1 MDGLEGIRV
10 LDLTHYV
17 AGPFCT
23 LMMGDAGA
31 DVVKLEPPEGDRVR
45 NFPSSFAGESR
56 LFLGLNRS
64 KRSLAL
70 NLRTEQGR
78 EIAQKLA
85 SQVDVFVEGY
95 RPGAIEKFGLG
106 ADALMRENPRLIYL
120 SVSAYGQGGPLR
132 ERRGIDPIIQTT
144 AGIPAEQGGGGAP
157 QLVQGSFVDYM
168 TGALAYGAVM
178 MALYARE
185 RTGQGQRVDAS
196 LLGGAT
202 AMQFGRLIWASD
214 TEPVSEVEDALNDR
228 IARVYEV
235 SDGYIYLYMDVD
247 GFWEKSSEILGL
259 PELLEEEAWRT
270 FRGRHD
276 ARGVIIPLV
285 QEVLRRAPGE
295 EWVRKFE
302 GEGVPCARV
311 RKPTDLYE
319 DPQMKAMGYL
329 AQAEHPEYGVL
340 QLGGV
345 PVKFDKT
352 PSSVRRPPPVLGQHS
367 DEVLRE
373 LGLAVEE
380 IAVLRREDVVR

>member
-31 DVVKLEPPEGDRVR
+31 DVVKLEPPSGDRVR

-70 NLRTEQGR
+70 NLREEQGR
-78 EIAQKLA
+78 EIAKKLA
-85 SQVDVFVEGY
+85 AQVDVFVEGY

-144 AGIPAEQGGGGAP
+144 AGIPAEQGAGGAP
-157 QLVQGSFVDYM
+157 ELVQGSFVDYM
-168 TGALAYGAVM
+168 TGALALGAVM
-178 MALYARE
+178 MALYVRE
-185 RTGQGQRVDAS
+185 RTGEGQRIDAS

-202 AMQFGRLIWASD
+202 AMQFGRLMWASD

-235 SDGYIYLYMDVD
+235 SDGHIYLYMDVD
-247 GFWEKSSEILGL
+247 GFWEKSCEILDL
-259 PELLEEEAWRT
+259 PELLKVDAWRT
-270 FRGRHD
+270 FQGRHD
-276 ARGVIIPLV
+276 AREAIIPRV
-285 QEVLRRAPGE
+285 QEVLRTAPGE

-340 QLGGV
+340 QIGGV

-352 PSSVRRPPPVLGQHS
+352 PSSVRRPPPMLGQHT
-367 DEVLRE
+367 DEVLGE
-373 LGLAVEE
+373 LGFSPDE
-380 IAVLRREDVVR
+380 IAVLRTEDVVR

>member
-78 EIAQKLA
+78 EIAKKLA

-144 AGIPAEQGGGGAP
+144 AGIPSEQGAGGAP
-157 QLVQGSFVDYM
+157 ELVQGSFVDYM
-168 TGALAYGAVM
+168 TGALALGAVM
-178 MALYARE
+178 MALYVRE
-185 RTGQGQRVDAS
+185 RTGEGQRIDAS

-202 AMQFGRLIWASD
+202 AMQFGRLMWASD
-214 TEPVSEVEDALNDR
+214 SEPVSEVEDALNDR
-228 IARVYEV
+228 IARIYEV
-235 SDGYIYLYMDVD
+235 SDGHIYLYMDVD
-247 GFWEKSSEILGL
+247 GFWEKSCEILDL
-259 PELLEEEAWRT
+259 PELLKVDAWRT

-276 ARGVIIPLV
+276 AREAIIPRV
-285 QEVLRRAPGE
+285 QEVLLTAPGE

-340 QLGGV
+340 QIGGV

-352 PSSVRRPPPVLGQHS
+352 PSFVRRPPPMLGQHT
-367 DEVLRE
+367 DEVLAE
-373 LGLAVEE
+373 LGFSPDE
-380 IAVLRREDVVR
+380 IAVLRTEDVVR

>member
-31 DVVKLEPPEGDRVR
+31 DVVKLEPPSGDRVR

-78 EIAQKLA
+78 EIAKKLA

-95 RPGAIEKFGLG
+95 RPGAVEKFGLG

-144 AGIPAEQGGGGAP
+144 AGIPAEQGAGGAP
-157 QLVQGSFVDYM
+157 ELVQGSFVDYM
-168 TGALAYGAVM
+168 TGALALGAVM
-178 MALYARE
+178 MALYVRE
-185 RTGQGQRVDAS
+185 RTGEGQRIDAS

-202 AMQFGRLIWASD
+202 AMQFGRLMWASD

-228 IARVYEV
+228 IARIYEV
-235 SDGYIYLYMDVD
+235 SDGHIYLYMDVD
-247 GFWEKSSEILGL
+247 GFWEKSCEILDL
-259 PELLEEEAWRT
+259 PELLKVDAWRT

-276 ARGVIIPLV
+276 AREAIIPRV
-285 QEVLRRAPGE
+285 QEVLLTAPGE

-340 QLGGV
+340 QIGGV

-352 PSSVRRPPPVLGQHS
+352 PSSVRRPPPMLGQHT
-367 DEVLRE
+367 DEVLAE
-373 LGLAVEE
+373 LGFSPDE
-380 IAVLRREDVVR
+380 IAVLRTEDVVR

>member
-31 DVVKLEPPEGDRVR
+31 DVVKLEPPSGDRVR

-70 NLRTEQGR
+70 NLREEQGR
-78 EIAQKLA
+78 EIAKKLA

-144 AGIPAEQGGGGAP
+144 AGIPAEQGAGGAP
-157 QLVQGSFVDYM
+157 ELVQGSFVDYM
-168 TGALAYGAVM
+168 TGALALGAVM
-178 MALYARE
+178 MALYVRE
-185 RTGQGQRVDAS
+185 RTGEGQRIDAS

-202 AMQFGRLIWASD
+202 AMQFGRLMWASD

-235 SDGYIYLYMDVD
+235 SDGHIYLYMDVD
-247 GFWEKSSEILGL
+247 GFWEKSCEILDL
-259 PELLEEEAWRT
+259 PELLKVDAWRT

-276 ARGVIIPLV
+276 AREAIIPRV
-285 QEVLRRAPGE
+285 QEVLLTAPGE

-340 QLGGV
+340 QIGGV

-352 PSSVRRPPPVLGQHS
+352 PSFVRRPPPMLGQHT
-367 DEVLRE
+367 DEVLGE
-373 LGLAVEE
+373 LGFSPDE
-380 IAVLRREDVVR
+380 IAALRTEDVVR

>member
-1 MDGLEGIRV
+1 MDGLKGIRV

-45 NFPSSFAGESR
+45 NFPSSFPGESR

-64 KRSLAL
+64 KRSLAV
-70 NLRTEQGR
+70 NLRAEQGR
-78 EIAQKLA
+78 ELAKKLA
-85 SQVDVFVEGY
+85 AQMDVFVEGY

-106 ADALMRENPRLIYL
+106 ADDLMRENPRLIYL
-120 SVSAYGQGGPLR
+120 SVSAYGQGGPMR

-144 AGIPAEQGGGGAP
+144 AGIPAEQGGSGAP
-157 QLVQGSFVDYM
+157 ELVQGSFVDYM

-185 RTGQGQRVDAS
+185 RTGEGQRIDAS

-202 AMQFGRLIWASD
+202 AMQFGRLLWASD
-214 TEPVSEVEDALNDR
+214 SEPVSDVVDALNDR

-247 GFWEKSSEILGL
+247 GFWEKSSEILDL

-270 FRGRHD
+270 FRGRHE
-276 ARGVIIPLV
+276 AREEIIPIV
-285 QEVLRRAPGE
+285 QRVLLTAAGE
-295 EWVRKFE
+295 EWVRRFE

-340 QLGGV
+340 RLGGI

-352 PSSVRRPPPVLGQHS
+352 PSSVRRPPPVLGQHT
-367 DEVLRE
+367 DEVLAE
-373 LGLAVEE
+373 LGLSFEE
-380 IAVLRREDVVR
+380 IAGLRREDVVR

>member
-31 DVVKLEPPEGDRVR
+31 DVVKLEPPSGDRVR

-70 NLRTEQGR
+70 NLREEQGR
-78 EIAQKLA
+78 EIAKKLA
-85 SQVDVFVEGY
+85 AQVDVFVEGY

-144 AGIPAEQGGGGAP
+144 AGIPAEQGAGGAP
-157 QLVQGSFVDYM
+157 ELVQGSFVDYM
-168 TGALAYGAVM
+168 TGALALGAVM
-178 MALYARE
+178 MALYVRE
-185 RTGQGQRVDAS
+185 RTGEGQRIDAS

-202 AMQFGRLIWASD
+202 AMQFGRLMWASD
-214 TEPVSEVEDALNDR
+214 SEPVSEVEDALNDR
-228 IARVYEV
+228 IARIYEV
-235 SDGYIYLYMDVD
+235 SDGHIYLYMDVD
-247 GFWEKSSEILGL
+247 GFWEKSCEILDL
-259 PELLEEEAWRT
+259 PELLKVDAWRT

-276 ARGVIIPLV
+276 AREAIIPRV
-285 QEVLRRAPGE
+285 QEVLLTAPGE

-340 QLGGV
+340 QIGGV

-352 PSSVRRPPPVLGQHS
+352 PSFVRRPPPMLGQHT
-367 DEVLRE
+367 DEVLGE
-373 LGLAVEE
+373 LGFSPDE
-380 IAVLRREDVVR
+380 IAVLRTEDVVR

>member
-1 MDGLEGIRV
+1 M
-10 LDLTHYV
+10 
-17 AGPFCT
+17 
-23 LMMGDAGA
+23 
-31 DVVKLEPPEGDRVR
+31 
-45 NFPSSFAGESR
+45 
-56 LFLGLNRS
+56 NRS

-78 EIAQKLA
+78 EIAKKLA
-85 SQVDVFVEGY
+85 AQMDVFVEGY

-157 QLVQGSFVDYM
+157 ELVQGSFVDYM

-185 RTGQGQRVDAS
+185 RTGEGQRIDAS

-235 SDGYIYLYMDVD
+235 SDGHIYLYMDVD
-247 GFWEKSSEILGL
+247 GFWEKSSDILGL
-259 PELLEEEAWRT
+259 PVLLEEEAWRT

-276 ARGVIIPLV
+276 ARETIIPLV
-285 QEVLRRAPGE
+285 QEVLRTAPGE

-352 PSSVRRPPPVLGQHS
+352 PSSVRRPPPMLGQHS
-367 DEVLRE
+367 DEVLGE
-373 LGLAVEE
+373 LGLSGKE
-380 IAVLRREDVVR
+380 IAAFRREDVVR

>member
-1 MDGLEGIRV
+1 MDGLQGIRV

-45 NFPSSFAGESR
+45 NFPSSFSGESR

-70 NLRTEQGR
+70 NLREQKGR
-78 EIAQKLA
+78 EIARKLA
-85 SQVDVFVEGY
+85 AHMDVFVEGY
-95 RPGAIEKFGLG
+95 RPGAIEKLGLG
-106 ADALMRENPRLIYL
+106 ADALMRENSRLIYL
-120 SVSAYGQGGPLR
+120 SVSAYGQGGPQR

-157 QLVQGSFVDYM
+157 ELVQGSFVDYM

-178 MALYARE
+178 MALYTRE
-185 RTGQGQRVDAS
+185 RTGEGQRIDAS

-202 AMQFGRLIWASD
+202 AMQFGRLMWASEM
-214 TEPVSEVEDALNDR
+214 EPVSDVEDALSDR
-228 IARVYEV
+228 IARIYEV
-235 SDGYIYLYMDVD
+235 SDGHIYLYMDVD

-276 ARGVIIPLV
+276 ARGEIIPIV
-285 QEVLRRAPGE
+285 QNVLLTATGE
-295 EWVRKFE
+295 TWVHRFE
-302 GEGVPCARV
+302 NVGVPCARV

-329 AQAEHPEYGVL
+329 ARAEHPEYGVL
-340 QLGGV
+340 RLGGV
-345 PVKFDKT
+345 PVKFDRT
-352 PSSVRRPPPVLGQHS
+352 PSSVRRPPPVLGQHA
-367 DEVLRE
+367 DEVLGE
-373 LGLAVEE
+373 LGFPAGE
-380 IAVLRREDVVR
+380 IAALRRGGVVR

>member
-31 DVVKLEPPEGDRVR
+31 DVVKLEPPSGDRVR

-78 EIAQKLA
+78 EIAKKLA

-144 AGIPAEQGGGGAP
+144 AGIPAEQGAGGAP
-157 QLVQGSFVDYM
+157 ELVQGSFVDYM
-168 TGALAYGAVM
+168 TGALALGAVM
-178 MALYARE
+178 MALYVRE
-185 RTGQGQRVDAS
+185 RTGEGQRIDAS

-202 AMQFGRLIWASD
+202 AMQFGRLMWASD

-228 IARVYEV
+228 IARIYEV
-235 SDGYIYLYMDVD
+235 SDGHIYLYMDVD
-247 GFWEKSSEILGL
+247 GFWEKSCEILGL
-259 PELLEEEAWRT
+259 PELLKVDAWRT

-276 ARGVIIPLV
+276 AREAIIPRV
-285 QEVLRRAPGE
+285 QEVLLTAPGE

-319 DPQMKAMGYL
+319 DPQMKEMGYL

-340 QLGGV
+340 QIGGV

-352 PSSVRRPPPVLGQHS
+352 PSSVRRPPPMLGQHT
-367 DEVLRE
+367 DEVLAE
-373 LGLAVEE
+373 LGFSPDE
-380 IAVLRREDVVR
+380 IAVLRTEDVVR

>member
-45 NFPSSFAGESR
+45 NFPTSFEGESR

-78 EIAQKLA
+78 EIAKKLA
-85 SQVDVFVEGY
+85 AQVDVFVEGY
-95 RPGAIEKFGLG
+95 RPGAIDKFGLG

-144 AGIPAEQGGGGAP
+144 AGIPAEQGAGGTP
-157 QLVQGSFVDYM
+157 ELVQGSFVDYM
-168 TGALAYGAVM
+168 TGALALGAVM
-178 MALYARE
+178 MALYVRE
-185 RTGQGQRVDAS
+185 RTGEGQRIDAS

-202 AMQFGRLIWASD
+202 AMQFGRLMWASD

-235 SDGYIYLYMDVD
+235 SDGHIYLYMDVD
-247 GFWEKSSEILGL
+247 GFWEKSCEILGL
-259 PELLEEEAWRT
+259 PELLENDAWRT

-276 ARGVIIPLV
+276 AREVIIPRV
-285 QEVLRRAPGE
+285 QEVLRTAPGE
-295 EWVRKFE
+295 EWVRRFE

-352 PSSVRRPPPVLGQHS
+352 PSSVRRPPPMLGQHT
-367 DEVLRE
+367 DEVLGGA
-373 LGLAVEE
+373 GLLAG
-380 IAVLRREDVVR
+380 

>member
-31 DVVKLEPPEGDRVR
+31 DVVKLEPPSGDRVR

-78 EIAQKLA
+78 EIAKKLA

-144 AGIPAEQGGGGAP
+144 AGIPAEQGAGGAP
-157 QLVQGSFVDYM
+157 ELVQGSFVDYM
-168 TGALAYGAVM
+168 TGALALGAVM
-178 MALYARE
+178 MALYVRE
-185 RTGQGQRVDAS
+185 RTGEGQRIDAS

-202 AMQFGRLIWASD
+202 AMQFGRLMWASD

-235 SDGYIYLYMDVD
+235 SDGHIYLYMDVD
-247 GFWEKSSEILGL
+247 GFWEKSCEILDL
-259 PELLEEEAWRT
+259 PELLKVDAWRT

-276 ARGVIIPLV
+276 AREAIIPRV
-285 QEVLRRAPGE
+285 QEVLLTAPGE

-340 QLGGV
+340 QIGGV

-352 PSSVRRPPPVLGQHS
+352 PSSVRRPPPMLGQHT
-367 DEVLRE
+367 DEVLAE
-373 LGLAVEE
+373 LGFSPDE
-380 IAVLRREDVVR
+380 IAVLRTEDVVR

>member
-1 MDGLEGIRV
+1 M
-10 LDLTHYV
+10 
-17 AGPFCT
+17 
-23 LMMGDAGA
+23 
-31 DVVKLEPPEGDRVR
+31 
-45 NFPSSFAGESR
+45 
-56 LFLGLNRS
+56 FLGLNRS

-78 EIAQKLA
+78 EIAKTLA
-85 SQVDVFVEGY
+85 AQMDVFVEGY

-106 ADALMRENPRLIYL
+106 ADALMRENPRLVYL

-144 AGIPAEQGGGGAP
+144 AGIPAEQGGSGAP
-157 QLVQGSFVDYM
+157 ELVQGSFVDYM

-178 MALYARE
+178 MALYVRE
-185 RTGQGQRVDAS
+185 RTGEGQRIDAS

-202 AMQFGRLIWASD
+202 AMQFGRLMWAS
-214 TEPVSEVEDALNDR
+214 SEVEDALNDR

-235 SDGYIYLYMDVD
+235 SDGHIYLYMDVD
-247 GFWEKSSEILGL
+247 GFWEKSSEVLGL

-270 FRGRHD
+270 FRGRHE
-276 ARGVIIPLV
+276 AREEIIPLV
-285 QEVLRRAPGE
+285 QEVLRTAPGE

-340 QLGGV
+340 RLGGI

-367 DEVLRE
+367 DEVLAE
-373 LGLAVEE
+373 LGLSAEE
-380 IAVLRREDVVR
+380 IVR

>member
-31 DVVKLEPPEGDRVR
+31 DVVKLEPPSGDRVR

-78 EIAQKLA
+78 EIAKKLT

-144 AGIPAEQGGGGAP
+144 AGIPAEQGAGGAP
-157 QLVQGSFVDYM
+157 ELVQGSFVDYM
-168 TGALAYGAVM
+168 TGALALGAVM
-178 MALYARE
+178 MALYVRE
-185 RTGQGQRVDAS
+185 RTGEGQRIDAS

-202 AMQFGRLIWASD
+202 AMQFGRLMWASD

-235 SDGYIYLYMDVD
+235 SDGHIYLYMDVD

-259 PELLEEEAWRT
+259 PELLKVDAWRT

-276 ARGVIIPLV
+276 ARKTIIPRV
-285 QEVLRRAPGE
+285 QEVLLTAPGE
-295 EWVRKFE
+295 EWVRRFE

-329 AQAEHPEYGVL
+329 ARVEHPEYGVL

-352 PSSVRRPPPVLGQHS
+352 PSSVRRPPPMLGQHT
-367 DEVLRE
+367 DEVLGE
-373 LGLAVEE
+373 LGFSPDE
-380 IAVLRREDVVR
+380 IAVLRTEDVVR

>member
-45 NFPSSFAGESR
+45 NFPTSFAGESR

-78 EIAQKLA
+78 EIAKKLA

-144 AGIPAEQGGGGAP
+144 AGIPAEQGAGGAP
-157 QLVQGSFVDYM
+157 ELVQGSFVDYM
-168 TGALAYGAVM
+168 TGALALGAVM
-178 MALYARE
+178 MALYVRE
-185 RTGQGQRVDAS
+185 RTGEGQRIDAS

-202 AMQFGRLIWASD
+202 AMQFGRLMWASD
-214 TEPVSEVEDALNDR
+214 SEPVSEVEDALNDR

-235 SDGYIYLYMDVD
+235 SDGHIYLYMDVD
-247 GFWEKSSEILGL
+247 GFWEKSCEILGL
-259 PELLEEEAWRT
+259 PELLEE
-270 FRGRHD
+270 RGL
-276 ARGVIIPLV
+276 AEPS
-285 QEVLRRAPGE
+285 
-295 EWVRKFE
+295 
-302 GEGVPCARV
+302 GEGTMRARSSSPACRRSCA
-311 RKPTDLYE
+311 P
-319 DPQMKAMGYL
+319 
-329 AQAEHPEYGVL
+329 
-340 QLGGV
+340 
-345 PVKFDKT
+345 
-352 PSSVRRPPPVLGQHS
+352 
-367 DEVLRE
+367 
-373 LGLAVEE
+373 
-380 IAVLRREDVVR
+380 RRERNGCAGSRARACPARALGSPRIYMKIPR

>member
-31 DVVKLEPPEGDRVR
+31 DVVKLEPPSGDRVR

-78 EIAQKLA
+78 EIAKKLA

-144 AGIPAEQGGGGAP
+144 AGIPAEQGAGGAP
-157 QLVQGSFVDYM
+157 ELVQGSFVDYM
-168 TGALAYGAVM
+168 TGALALGAVM
-178 MALYARE
+178 MALYVRE
-185 RTGQGQRVDAS
+185 RTGEGQRIDAS

-202 AMQFGRLIWASD
+202 AMQFGRLMWASD

-235 SDGYIYLYMDVD
+235 SDGHIYLYMDVD
-247 GFWEKSSEILGL
+247 GFWEKSCEILGL
-259 PELLEEEAWRT
+259 PELLKVDAWRT

-276 ARGVIIPLV
+276 AREAIIPRV
-285 QEVLRRAPGE
+285 QEVLLTAPGE

-340 QLGGV
+340 QIGGV

-352 PSSVRRPPPVLGQHS
+352 PSFVRRPPPMLGQHT
-367 DEVLRE
+367 DEVLGE
-373 LGLAVEE
+373 LGFSEEE
-380 IAVLRREDVVR
+380 IAALRTEDVVR

>member
-1 MDGLEGIRV
+1 MGGLEGIRV

-31 DVVKLEPPEGDRVR
+31 DVVRLEPPEGARGR
-45 NFPSSFAGESR
+45 NLPSSFAGESR

-70 NLRTEQGR
+70 NLRAEQGR
-78 EIAQKLA
+78 EIAKNLA
-85 SQVDVFVEGY
+85 AQMDVFVEGY
-95 RPGAIEKFGLG
+95 RPGAVEKFGLG
-106 ADALMRENPRLIYL
+106 ADDLMRENPRLIYL

-157 QLVQGSFVDYM
+157 ELVQGSFVDYM

-178 MALYARE
+178 IALYVRE
-185 RTGQGQRVDAS
+185 RTGQGQRIDAS

-202 AMQFGRLIWASD
+202 AMQFGRLMWASD
-214 TEPVSEVEDALNDR
+214 LEPVTEVEDALNDR

-235 SDGYIYLYMDVD
+235 SDGHIYLYMDVD

-259 PELLEEEAWRT
+259 HELLEEEAWRT

-285 QEVLRRAPGE
+285 QEVLRTAPGE

-329 AQAEHPEYGVL
+329 ARAEHPEYGVL

-367 DEVLRE
+367 DEVLGE
-373 LGLAVEE
+373 LGLSVEE
-380 IAVLRREDVVR
+380 IAALRGEDVIR

>member
-64 KRSLAL
+64 KRSLAV

-78 EIAQKLA
+78 AVAKRLAAQM
-85 SQVDVFVEGY
+85 DVFVEGY
-95 RPGAIEKFGLG
+95 RPGAVEKFGLG
-106 ADALMRENPRLIYL
+106 ADDLMRENPRLIYL

-144 AGIPAEQGGGGAP
+144 AGIPAEQGGSGAP
-157 QLVQGSFVDYM
+157 ELVQGSFVDYM

-185 RTGQGQRVDAS
+185 RTGEGQRVDAS

-202 AMQFGRLIWASD
+202 AMQFGRLMWASD
-214 TEPVSEVEDALNDR
+214 TEPVSDVVDALNDR

-235 SDGYIYLYMDVD
+235 SDGHIYLYMDVD
-247 GFWEKSSEILGL
+247 GFWEKSSEILDL

-276 ARGVIIPLV
+276 ARATIIPLV
-285 QEVLRRAPGE
+285 QEVLRTAPAE
-295 EWVRKFE
+295 EWVRRFE

-340 QLGGV
+340 RLGGV

-352 PSSVRRPPPVLGQHS
+352 PASVRRPPPVLGQHT
-367 DEVLRE
+367 DEVLAE
-373 LGLAVEE
+373 LGLSVEE
-380 IAVLRREDVVR
+380 IADLRREDVVR

>member
-31 DVVKLEPPEGDRVR
+31 EVVKLEPPGGDRVR

-70 NLRTEQGR
+70 NLRTEPGG
-78 EIAQKLA
+78 EIARKLA
-85 SQVDVFVEGY
+85 AQADVFVEGY

-120 SVSAYGQGGPLR
+120 SISAYGQAGPLR
-132 ERRGIDPIIQTT
+132 GRRGIDPIIQTT

-157 QLVQGSFVDYM
+157 VLVQGSFVDYM
-168 TGALAYGAVM
+168 TGALAFGAVM
-178 MALYARE
+178 MALYTRA
-185 RTGQGQRVDAS
+185 RTGAGQQLDAS

-202 AMQFGRLIWASD
+202 AMQLGRLMWASD
-214 TEPVSEVEDALNDR
+214 SEPLSAVEDVLNDR

-247 GFWEKSSEILGL
+247 GFWEKSAEILGL

-276 ARGVIIPLV
+276 ARGAIIPLV
-285 QEVLRRAPGE
+285 GEALRTAPGD
-295 EWVRKFE
+295 EWARKFE
-302 GEGVPCARV
+302 EAGVPCARV
-311 RKPTDLYE
+311 RKPTDLYA
-319 DPQMKAMGYL
+319 DPQMRAMGYL
-329 AQAEHPEYGVL
+329 ARAEHPEYGVL

-345 PVKFDKT
+345 PVKFGTT
-352 PSSVRRPPPVLGQHS
+352 PSSVRRPPPMLGQHT
-367 DEVLRE
+367 DEVLGE
-373 LGLAVEE
+373 LGFSGEE
-380 IAVLRREDVVR
+380 VAALRRAGVVR